1 MGTLLYA
8 TPLQSTLLYSTQTPR
23 KPARKNTLAGLQ
35 VLLRSHLPPKKVGPL
50 GKGNGNACKRPSDQV
65 GEPLRFKGKRETTS
79 LVKAAEKCLS
89 LVLFEFCDP
98 LTFGGWLMVS

>member
-65 GEPLRFKGKRETTS
+65 GEPLRFKEAGDYLTCEGGGEVPQSGFVR
-79 LVKAAEKCLS
+79 
-89 LVLFEFCDP
+89 VL
-98 LTFGGWLMVS
+98 